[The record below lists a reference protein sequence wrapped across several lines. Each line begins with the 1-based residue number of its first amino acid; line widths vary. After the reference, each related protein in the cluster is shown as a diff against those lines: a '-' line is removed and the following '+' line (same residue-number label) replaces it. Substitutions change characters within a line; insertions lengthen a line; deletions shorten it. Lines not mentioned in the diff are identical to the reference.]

1 MQWQHVAGMRKLSK
15 LLVAEAQQQQQVEQK
30 EGVMYCLEIMEC
42 SMLEGFSITTTQ
54 CGVHILHVFVP

>member
-15 LLVAEAQQQQQVEQK
+15 LLVAEAQQQQVEQK

-54 CGVHILHVFVP
+54 CVHILHVFVPKS